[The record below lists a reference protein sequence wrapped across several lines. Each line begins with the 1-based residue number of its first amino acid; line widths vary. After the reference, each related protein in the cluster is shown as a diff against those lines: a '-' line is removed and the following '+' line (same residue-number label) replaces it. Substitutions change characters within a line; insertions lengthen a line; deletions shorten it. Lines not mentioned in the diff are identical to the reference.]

1 MNNIITITSERNDR
15 VFIHA
20 TEGHFVTASSH
31 INYYVG
37 TSDIKHNHDVSVD
50 TAMLM
55 AEYYEIGRAHV

>member
-37 TSDIKHNHDVSVD
+37 TSDIKQ
-50 TAMLM
+50 
-55 AEYYEIGRAHV
+55 IGRASCREKV